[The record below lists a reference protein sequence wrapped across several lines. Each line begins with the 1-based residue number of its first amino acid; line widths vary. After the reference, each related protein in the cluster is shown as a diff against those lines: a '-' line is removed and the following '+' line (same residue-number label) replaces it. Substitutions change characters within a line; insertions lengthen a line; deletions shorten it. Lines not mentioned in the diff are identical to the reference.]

1 MYTEDLVIDEC
12 SDGHAIEYVLEFF
25 PHADGVATLAFVIES
40 IDAIDLTA
48 LVIAAQQEEILLEF
62 DLVGE
67 EEDYRLK

>member
-1 MYTEDLVIDEC
+1 MHAEDFVVDQ
-12 SDGHAIEYVLEFF
+12 SGNRHAVEYILELL

-48 LVIAAQQEEILLEF
+48 LVIAAQQEEVLLEF